1 MADATPPDA
10 EQEPKQQ
17 NTWLWVIL
25 GIIGGCGCIVV
36 LLILLGAGSMFYAI
50 IHAEKTIPPP
60 AAEITDG
67 TTQDAEKAATDT
79 DAAGEADVPADETQ
93 PGATDVVTAGS
104 PGEQAALLFA
114 LENYSKYP
122 AVKVL
127 DHYDDW
133 KNVAVIM
140 GESQGN
146 WEYGVWLAWDEEAKQ
161 YTVTGEGAYDPESQ
175 SILDAVPDDTG
186 EAPDIYKP
194 GPDVAKEA
202 ALIETPD
209 WVAKIVSHSSDYR
222 KVVVWI
228 GPPQSEWVSEITLV
242 WSDMSESYNI
252 AEEREVPVNYG
263 G

>member
-10 EQEPKQQ
+10 EQQQEPKQQ

-25 GIIGGCGCIVV
+25 GIIGGCGCLIVLAV
-36 LLILLGAGSMFYAI
+36 LLGLGSVFYAI
-50 IHAEKTIPPP
+50 LEADKTATPP

-67 TTQDAEKAATDT
+67 TTQDADS
-79 DAAGEADVPADETQ
+79 DADQSDLQGGEAA
-93 PGATDVVTAGS
+93 TAGS

-161 YTVTGEGAYDPESQ
+161 YTVSGEGVYDPESQ
-175 SILDAVPDDTG
+175 SILDAVPDDAG
-186 EAPDIYKP
+186 DAPDIYTP
-194 GPDVAKEA
+194 GPEVAKEA
-202 ALIETPD
+202 ALMDTPN
-209 WVAKIVSHSSDYR
+209 WVAKIVSHSSDYQ

-228 GPPQSEWVSEITLV
+228 GPPQSEWVSEITLQWDDSIDAYTV
-242 WSDMSESYNI
+242 VSES
-252 AEEREVPVNYG
+252 EVPVNYG